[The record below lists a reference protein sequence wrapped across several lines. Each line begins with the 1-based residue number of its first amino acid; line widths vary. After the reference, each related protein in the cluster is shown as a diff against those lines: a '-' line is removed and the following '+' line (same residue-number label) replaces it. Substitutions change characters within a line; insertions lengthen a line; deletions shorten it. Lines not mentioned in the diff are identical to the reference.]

1 MKTETTGKTCTSAIV
16 ATLAVA
22 MLGGAA
28 QAASLSMTFT
38 GLGPNKTIKAN
49 FNAGRSFNQ
58 GNAGGWSSY
67 AAGRMQWVDQYGRN
81 LTTYCTQIK
90 ENISN
95 GQTVNYAITTVA
107 NVPDPDPGAMGA
119 IKATLIGDL
128 YRRFY
133 STVTASSDAKLHSA
147 FQLAI
152 WEISHE
158 KITSVDVNGAKAQLD
173 VFVGAMSADKGHGTT
188 LTVGNL
194 AMSLIA
200 ALGTDDGFRGIG
212 GGLVGL
218 THATAQD
225 QLLVVP
231 IPAPLAMAA
240 AGLLGVA
247 AWRRRRVK

>member
-1 MKTETTGKTCTSAIV
+1 MKTRTFAIA
-16 ATLAVA
+16 ATLAAV
-22 MLGGAA
+22 MLGSAA
-28 QAASLSMTFT
+28 HAASLSMTFT

-49 FNAGRSFNQ
+49 FNGGRSFNQ
-58 GNAGGWSSY
+58 GNAGGWTNY

-90 ENISN
+90 ETISN
-95 GQTVNYAITTVA
+95 GQTVNYTLTSVA
-107 NVPDPDPGAMGA
+107 NVPDPAPGAMGA
-119 IKATLIGDL
+119 IKAQLIGDL

-133 STVTASSDAKLHSA
+133 STVKSSANANLHSA

-158 KITSVDVNGAKAQLD
+158 NLTAADANGAKAQLD
-173 VFVGAMSADKGHGTT
+173 VFVGAMSADKTHNATM
-188 LTVGNL
+188 TVGNL

-218 THATAQD
+218 THSTAQD

-240 AGLLGVA
+240 AGLFGVA
-247 AWRRRRVK
+247 AWRRRRSK